1 MAEKVC
7 VSCGV
12 QNPSHFTYCKYC
24 GAILPVV
31 DRFPT
36 EEPSPAE
43 EKHSFGEV
51 SYYEYRRYLGSGA
64 DNMLYDFKLLDK
76 GRKFIFSLPVLFLG
90 LVFGFFGMS
99 AWFFYRNL
107 KKPAFILLLIAL
119 LFTAVDGLL
128 NASLNQM
135 LVSQLSSIFGSRADF
150 ETIIQSV
157 AGIFSYYSYSLVNI
171 SSSISFF
178 ASFFVSATA
187 LGYYQ
192 KNSHKNILNIKLRHS
207 QEMREPLD
215 IMLKRAGGTSVGLA
229 FIPVLFALVF
239 PVICFLGS
247 LLI

>member
-12 QNPSHFTYCKYC
+12 QNPEHFTYCKYC

-31 DRFPT
+31 DKL
-36 EEPSPAE
+36 PSVEAAHLE
-43 EKHSFGEV
+43 EKYIFGDI

-64 DNMLYDFKLLDK
+64 DNILYDFELLSK
-76 GRKFIFSLPVLFLG
+76 GRKTVFSLPLLFLG

-107 KKPAFILLLIAL
+107 KKPALILLLIAL
-119 LFTAVDGLL
+119 VFTAVDGLL

-135 LVSQLSSIFGSRADF
+135 LVSQIGSIFGGRGSLDTMA
-150 ETIIQSV
+150 ESL
-157 AGIFSYYSYSLVNI
+157 AGVLSYYSYYTVNI
-171 SSSISFF
+171 SSIFSFV
-178 ASFFVSATA
+178 ASFFVSAFA
-187 LGYYQ
+187 LRYY
-192 KNSHKNILNIKLRHS
+192 KKHSYSSILKIKETYEDGVS
-207 QEMREPLD
+207 APLD
-215 IMLKRAGGTSVGLA
+215 ILLKKAGGTSIALA
-229 FIPVLFALVF
+229 FIPVLFAVIF